1 MMQNIVL
8 ELENFF
14 QLKVSAQLPG
24 HSYAFYLYL
33 NDEVI
38 QRTPYSFESTYK
50 FPLDKAGVYR
60 VKCYAKSTSGEIVSD
75 LSERFRF
82 AGFMDVPRK
91 QPVGGFAVAGITR
104 TSAFAAH
111 VFAVKNDV
119 HYFVDPTGRHVGDE
133 FFGRPVIGIGE
144 LPDEVVTIGHEAYTD
159 DVPTLG
165 SFTLANGAVDVLSK
179 ELHRF
184 GVMELYR
191 ISRSAYLEGFTEGA
205 YCIQTFIFNKFNCRV
220 PFKARIGEGTRLGI
234 GGIGTVIHPDSIIGR
249 DCVIAQNV
257 TLGGRVRGNGT
268 PVIGNNVFI
277 APGAKCFGGKIGS
290 NVVVGANSV
299 VLDEIPDNCVVAGV
313 PARIIS
319 RDITQYTDYIARPK
333 RVSSA

>member
-1 MMQNIVL
+1 METITL

-14 QLKVSAQLPG
+14 QLKVSVQAPG
-24 HSYAFYLYL
+24 QYFAFYLYT
-33 NDEVI
+33 NDELT
-38 QRTPYSFESTYK
+38 QRTPYSPESSYK

-60 VKCYAKSTSGEIVSD
+60 VKWYVKSASGEITSG

-82 AGFMDVPRK
+82 AGFKDVPRK
-91 QPVGGFAVAGITR
+91 TPVADVAIMGITR

-111 VFAVKNDV
+111 VFAVKNNV
-119 HYFVDPTGRHVGDE
+119 RFFVDPGGEHVGST
-133 FFGRPVIGIGE
+133 FFDRPVLGTEE
-144 LPDEVVTIGHEAYTD
+144 LPGDVVVIGHEGYSED
-159 DVPTLG
+159 FPRLRPF
-165 SFTLANGAVDVLSK
+165 SFANGAVDILSR

-184 GVMELYR
+184 GVMDLYR

-205 YCIQTFIFNKFNCRV
+205 YCIQTFIFNKYNCRV

-319 RDITQYTDYIARPK
+319 RDISKYSDYIARPP
-333 RVSSA
+333 R